1 MAEQQENKV
10 FEELSNASD
19 SNSNSTN
26 LVDFSKVKEEVEE
39 PHIVYEGQKYLLSTF
54 NQFNIRDGQVYMSNP
69 QIGLAIEVDIYNA
82 EQVQALGIQE
92 CNAEMIK
99 LQLARIKA
107 NSGRQVP
114 EGYENKYCA
123 LFGGKVF
130 HCFDTREELDDFR
143 NGPRNVGLLYTF
155 YYALK

>member
-10 FEELSNASD
+10 FEDLSANASD
-19 SNSNSTN
+19 S
-26 LVDFSKVKEEVEE
+26 LVDFSKVTEE

-69 QIGLAIEVDIYNA
+69 QIDLAIEVDIYNA

-99 LQLARIKA
+99 IQLERIKA

-155 YYALK
+155 YYALSNASK